1 MSYATDKWF
10 QYLDEEILI
19 EGIRDIGLPEI
30 IIDLFED
37 ALDKTPEKG
46 KTWAANQWKDTR
58 MWNLGVN
65 PWEGGAN
72 EKASEAFAQEFKE
85 KLEFELEYA
94 FPAGKKDEAV
104 ANREKI
110 YNELEKMANSVEEH
124 RFGSWNRTFK
134 KSLGF
139 LSDQGLP
146 SRDVENVQLQCREVL
161 RSAFERFKN
170 QYQDVFLFLN
180 YHRDNYVT
188 VGKKNIDEAMR
199 VAERFLAEQEVPD
212 QIIMRLDDGYFWY
225 DTEKD
230 DCPIEAERMGHC
242 GATSGEGSMMFS
254 LRKHLPGRKESS
266 SFASIGY
273 SVDHDTVY
281 QIKGRYNQ
289 PPDEDTWPHISAFL
303 QANNVRRVQ
312 EQGQHSEDPP
322 AFMEMINW
330 LHNENPGIKFIGTVE
345 SRVDQM
351 ERELQEIEDDH
362 ADHEGRYILGFEVN
376 SNVNDPENIT
386 FDAFVQIQVIV
397 DLGWPN
403 VNVLNG
409 RWIPMDKRDE
419 NELHDINR
427 IPTRQVDTGRQGGRW
442 GLFNITPEQQEFI
455 DEIGALEILDTL
467 DHEVELHHAT
477 YWKVDMQGGQVR
489 GDEDIPVGEEPK
501 TAHLEL
507 WVGAV
512 MPDNHSTEDFADFA
526 RDIQAEMDDNE
537 FAYRGLIRTKLVENY
552 YAIKTFYDDERK
564 RLGTDELKERL
575 DNWKIT
581 LDYGKVLLQFDPRD
595 PPGRP
600 AVVNV
605 RDDTT
610 KEQRLQ
616 IIPSNIKVPGDVFYY
631 GTSHDIPK
639 ELGRLWPG
647 LQKGSPHY
655 NLTYAGDSLNRQM
668 AQQLRAQAAMSQ
680 RGARQGQ
687 EELPLGPEYQW
698 TAPGVAIAKD
708 LRFVIVPQIM
718 YFEGGGV
725 QSVLLQYMLS
735 IVVDSY
741 DDEEQINTAVNFVE
755 YLNDNPEQVFDA
767 ADEILSLP
775 VEKAEDEAKRDRQ
788 DILDGSMA
796 KTCLRAIGRRY
807 SATAS
812 DNPLSKK
819 AMSMAGWFQKNWDQ
833 MGAIERVVAINSYL
847 YPMSQGASPL
857 YNLNI
862 EVEDQQ
868 NLGMPL
874 GWNNLVAE
882 EYRFRGRGTGGAWG
896 AQYKWGPAKD
906 AEINEP
912 PALRGTVGEPQDA
925 GSMRPAG
932 DYRLPENI
940 NLEEELPPWIKT
952 PEQCEEE
959 QLERIGKLLEKKRDP
974 KHDLRIYRIRVGC
987 ALVDRVG
994 GTDAEIGAEIR
1005 GINAVTTVRPIA
1017 ETKRDLTPTES
1028 YIVFEVK
1035 FELIGAQSRVEY
1047 RDKILLPQMRSISGL
1062 KIIDWT
1068 AVHQTNVQ
1076 GTIRN
1081 VREGLARLNEQ
1092 GFGSAFGMSNF
1103 GGLAGAMGATRDG
1116 YHPMPTPRPTLDSV
1130 LEDWVGGGVKLY
1142 DVPANTN
1149 NMQYHVMVPVKE
1161 LWSLC
1166 SRMMRHPKD
1175 VFDIKQQRFDATY
1188 QRLKDKLKDPTAY
1201 HEFIKDGAQG
1211 PVYLALGKNGRMKIT
1226 GNEDLVWFAKKS
1238 GLEEVPVFLSYQRQV

>member
-10 QYLDEEILI
+10 QYLNEEILI
-19 EGIRDIGLPEI
+19 EGLRDIGLPEI

-46 KTWAANQWKDTR
+46 KVWAANQWKATR
-58 MWNLGVN
+58 LWNLGVN
-65 PWEGGAN
+65 PWVSGAN

-170 QYQDVFLFLN
+170 QYRDVFLFLN
-180 YHRDNYVT
+180 HHPDNYQT
-188 VGKKNIDEAMR
+188 VAKRNIDEAMH
-199 VAERFLAEQEVPD
+199 VAGHFLAQQEKPD

-225 DTEKD
+225 DTEQD

-242 GATSGEGSMMFS
+242 GATSGEGSMMYS

-289 PPDEDTWPHISAFL
+289 PPDEEYWPYISAFL
-303 QANNVRRVQ
+303 KHHNVDSV
-312 EQGQHSEDPP
+312 EEEGQHSEDPS
-322 AFMEMINW
+322 AFMEMISW
-330 LHNENPGIKFIGTVE
+330 LRDENPDIKFVGTVE

-351 ERELQEIEDDH
+351 ERELQELEDRF
-362 ADHEGRYILGFEVN
+362 ADHEQRYILGFEVDRDVGRPDDV
-376 SNVNDPENIT
+376 S
-386 FDAFVQIQVIV
+386 FDAFVQIRAEV

-403 VNVLNG
+403 INVLDG
-409 RWIPMDKRDE
+409 KWIPMDKRDE

-427 IPTRQVDTGRQGGRW
+427 IPKRQEPESARESFW
-442 GLFNITPEQQEFI
+442 GWASITPEQQEFM
-455 DEIGALEILDTL
+455 DEIGTEEILDNL
-467 DHEVELHHAT
+467 DHEVEQHDAT
-477 YWKVDMQGGQVR
+477 YWTVAMKTGRIR
-489 GDEDIPVGEEPK
+489 GDDIDTPETK

-512 MPDNHSTEDFADFA
+512 MKNNHSTEDFADFA
-526 RDIQAEMDDNE
+526 RSIQTDVDDNE
-537 FAYRGLIRTKLVENY
+537 SAYRGLLRTNLVENH
-552 YAIKTFYDDERK
+552 YATKTFYDDERK
-564 RLGTDELKERL
+564 RMGTDELKERL

-581 LDYGKVLLQFDPRD
+581 LDHDKILFQFDPKD
-595 PPGRP
+595 PPGRD
-600 AVVNV
+600 A
-605 RDDTT
+605 DTP

-631 GTSHDIPK
+631 GEGRDIPK

-647 LQKGSPHY
+647 LQKGNPHY
-655 NLTYAGDSLNRQM
+655 NLTYAGGSLNRQM
-668 AQQLRAQAAMSQ
+668 EQQLRAQAAMSQ

-698 TAPGVAIAKD
+698 TAPTVAIAKD

-741 DDEEQINTAVNFVE
+741 DDVEQINTAVDFAE
-755 YLNDNPEQVFDA
+755 YLNDNPEQVFEA

-775 VEKAEDEAKRDRQ
+775 VEKAEDEARRDRQ
-788 DILDGSMA
+788 DMVDGSMA
-796 KTCLRAIGRRY
+796 KTLLDAIDRRY
-807 SATAS
+807 GERAAEG
-812 DNPLSKK
+812 DNLAEKVTLI
-819 AMSMAGWFQKNWDQ
+819 ARWVRANWDQ
-833 MGAIERVVAINSYL
+833 MGAIERVVAINSYI
-847 YPMSQGASPL
+847 YPISQGAYQL
-857 YNLNI
+857 YNINI

-874 GWNNLVAE
+874 DWNRKVAE
-882 EYRFRGRGTGGAWG
+882 EYRFRGKGTGGAWG
-896 AQYKWGPAKD
+896 PQYKWGIAKD

-912 PALRGTVGEPQDA
+912 PAMQGTIGEPQDA

-940 NLEEELPPWIKT
+940 NLSEELPPWIKT
-952 PEQCEEE
+952 PEQYEEE
-959 QLERIGKLLEKKRDP
+959 QLERVEKLLEKKTDP
-974 KHDLRIYRIRVGC
+974 TYDLRIYRVRVGC
-987 ALVDRVG
+987 GVIDGVG
-994 GTDAEIGAEIR
+994 GSDSELGAEIR
-1005 GINAVTTVRPIA
+1005 GISAVTTVRPLA
-1017 ETKRDLTPTES
+1017 DSKRALTPTED

-1035 FELIGAQSRVEY
+1035 YELLGPENRIEY
-1047 RDKILLPQMRSISGL
+1047 RDNIILPQMREIEGL
-1062 KIIDWT
+1062 KVIDWT
-1068 AVHQTNVQ
+1068 AVYQTNVQ

-1081 VREGLARLNEQ
+1081 VRDVREGLKRLQEQ

-1103 GGLAGAMGATRDG
+1103 GGVAGSLGAQRAS
-1116 YHPMPTPRPTLDSV
+1116 PASVMPTPRSTLQSIAD
-1130 LEDWVGGGVKLY
+1130 DWTEGGVQLY
-1142 DVPANTN
+1142 DFPVNTN
-1149 NMQYHVMVPVKE
+1149 DMQYHVMMPVEE
-1161 LWSLC
+1161 LWPYC
-1166 SRMMRHPKD
+1166 SRISRHPRD
-1175 VFDIKQQRFDATY
+1175 VFDAKYQQFDAVY
-1188 QRLKDKLKDPTAY
+1188 QRLKDDLQDPTKY
-1201 HEFIKDGAQG
+1201 QEFIKDGARN
-1211 PVYLALGKNGRMKIT
+1211 PVFVAIGKNGRVKIT
-1226 GNEDLVWFAKKS
+1226 GNEDLVWFAKKA
-1238 GLEEVPVFLSYQRQV
+1238 GLADLPVFLSYQRQV